1 MRLFKNAAFFLP
13 IFLFSANVFSQ
24 TRPIADSILA
34 KSGAN
39 KTIEIEWDFPKKTE
53 PKIIG
58 AKLYRASKP
67 ISSYKEIE
75 ADFPIA
81 VLTETRHTDSIQ
93 KAGDYFYAVIAIT
106 PHGDYKAVIPG
117 MNATARGAQAKI
129 PEKRAGENFR
139 ESQNFENEI
148 EENYFE
154 NFGGKSA
161 GNFDA
166 NSNEKFQEIV
176 ADSDF
181 EIPRDSKEKKSRLP
195 ALTHESEFRMREM
208 PLPLPTDILGFGQD
222 ARAMSDNA
230 KQIVENLANGSTK
243 QKPEPFKTP
252 YFFEDDMFAPDGG
265 DGYILFETLREGLVQ
280 RKYRESVGLFI
291 DFLSVNRNAAVT
303 NRAEFYLGE
312 SFYFCGEYKNAVQC
326 FLAVQEIFPALAK
339 KWIDSSLDLLDLMES
354 EF

>member
-24 TRPIADSILA
+24 TRPIADSIFA

-39 KTIEIEWDFPKKTE
+39 KTIEIEWNFPKKTE

-81 VLTETRHTDSIQ
+81 VLTETRHTDYIQ

-139 ESQNFENEI
+139 ESQNFEN
-148 EENYFE
+148 
-154 NFGGKSA
+154 FGGKSA

-166 NSNEKFQEIV
+166 NSNEKSQEIV

-181 EIPRDSKEKKSRLP
+181 RIPRDSKEKNSRLP
-195 ALTHESEFRMREM
+195 TLTHESEFRMREM
-208 PLPLPTDILGFGQD
+208 PLPIPTDILGFGQD

-230 KQIVENLANGSTK
+230 KQNVENLANGSTK

-291 DFLSVNRNAAVT
+291 DFLSVNRNADIA

-339 KWIDSSLDLLDLMES
+339 KWIDSSLDLMES

>member
-1 MRLFKNAAFFLP
+1 MRLLKKLTLFLP
-13 IFLFSANVFSQ
+13 IFLCSANVISQ
-24 TRPIADSILA
+24 TRPIADSISA

-39 KTIEIEWDFPKKTE
+39 KTIEIEWNFPKETE

-67 ISSYKEIE
+67 IASYKDIE

-106 PHGDYKAVIPG
+106 SHGDYKAVIPG
-117 MNATARGAQAKI
+117 MNATTRGAQAKV
-129 PEKRAGENFR
+129 PKQRTSERAQAM
-139 ESQNFENEI
+139 QNFEAEMA
-148 EENYFE
+148 ENDFV
-154 NFGGKSA
+154 NFGENASENSA
-161 GNFDA
+161 T
-166 NSNEKFQEIV
+166 NSNEDFRELD
-176 ADSDF
+176 AESDS
-181 EIPRDSKEKKSRLP
+181 ENQINSKKKKSRLP
-195 ALTHESEFRMREM
+195 ALAQDNEFRMREM
-208 PLPLPTDILGFGQD
+208 PLPLPMDILGFGED
-222 ARAMSDNA
+222 AQNVSEEA
-230 KQIVENLANGSTK
+230 KQSVANLANGSTK

-252 YFFEDDMFAPDGG
+252 HFFEDDMFAPDGG

-312 SFYFCGEYKNAVQC
+312 SFYFCGEYKKAVQC

-339 KWIDSSLDLLDLMES
+339 KWIDSSLDLMES